1 MGCCPRAGHLA
12 AAAFAPL
19 LDLRCCHRL
28 AGPRFGDSSRF
39 LCCLRFAKPRYT
51 ERNLRW
57 LQPFSRSH
65 VSHFVSYDLLEG
77 LPRNSNSFYITS
89 GFPYGIP
96 TYEIIMATNFLYTSF
111 LFNYIHPYIPAF
123 LAQLRTS
130 RSGVGAFLWD
140 FTKALGLH
148 TRVYLPFPLWR
159 RCSLS
164 GFHQSPLLVPFVLS
178 GFGLLDFSDGFV

>member
-1 MGCCPRAGHLA
+1 MVLYLPLCHFFELFVSRAILSFLIRLLYLVNCIMGCCPRAGHLA

-19 LDLRCCHRL
+19 LDLRCCL
-28 AGPRFGDSSRF
+28 
-39 LCCLRFAKPRYT
+39 
-51 ERNLRW
+51 
-57 LQPFSRSH
+57 
-65 VSHFVSYDLLEG
+65 SYDLLEG

-96 TYEIIMATNFLYTSF
+96 TYEITMATNFLYTSF
-111 LFNYIHPYIPAF
+111 LFNYIHPYIHAF

>member
-1 MGCCPRAGHLA
+1 M
-12 AAAFAPL
+12 F
-19 LDLRCCHRL
+19 
-28 AGPRFGDSSRF
+28 
-39 LCCLRFAKPRYT
+39 
-51 ERNLRW
+51 
-57 LQPFSRSH
+57 H

-96 TYEIIMATNFLYTSF
+96 TYEITMATNFLYTSF